1 MCERKGVI
9 EKSEEKTEFRTVS
22 HHHSFGRRISLGI
35 IFGLMLIGPA
45 GVNSSGR
52 VNAQECS
59 EPGPQTSGHHSFR
72 RIGETFDIPITM
84 ADCQAISLT
93 VRWSNGR
100 NNGGLFNLTF
110 FDVDNKPL
118 YTKQISA
125 FLTGS
130 FEFPL
135 SSFEYQPYG
144 SVSVMS
150 IPALVTIQAA
160 PPFGLPATLFYHVTR
175 ANRRPRAAQ
184 PRLRGIDSNLVASL
198 QTAPGRLI
206 ADTASFTLTE
216 VTFAE
221 PRELELHR
229 SKTSV
234 RRGFRL
240 LLKRG
245 HPPEDFSSRID
256 LIWIGDAALPVFRR
270 VADAGAEDGAI
281 IYDDAVLKHNAEI
294 AVSDLEARKM
304 YLLPDRLNYQPQVQ
318 NPKASITPASNARIL
333 KSSVTTAYET
343 EGSRAGDEGNVVV
356 GIKRAV
362 RVIGGRRQPLV
373 QVNLTTTRPF
383 PARDSALRLQV
394 GKRFFSDEVSGDHTG
409 RTLTLTLTPE
419 MFEELKDG
427 ADIVAFFNRPDRSG
441 YADSDIWWFGRLN
454 KSMLE

>member
-1 MCERKGVI
+1 MCERRRGVTG
-9 EKSEEKTEFRTVS
+9 KTGRKMRLRS
-22 HHHSFGRRISLGI
+22 RRCSFGRRFLQGMILSSMFI
-35 IFGLMLIGPA
+35 A
-45 GVNSSGR
+45 SASVSSSGC

-59 EPGPQTSGHHSFR
+59 EPGPQTSGSHSFR
-72 RIGETFDIPITM
+72 RIGETFDIPVAM
-84 ADCQAISLT
+84 DDCQAISLT

-110 FDVDNKPL
+110 FDVDSKPL

-135 SSFEYQPYG
+135 ASFDYQPYG
-144 SVSVMS
+144 SVSVTS

-160 PPFGLPATLFYHVTR
+160 PPFGLPATLFYNVTR
-175 ANRRPRAAQ
+175 ASRRPRAAQ
-184 PRLRGIDSNLVASL
+184 PRLRGIDSNVVASL
-198 QTAPGRLI
+198 QSASGKLI
-206 ADTASFTLTE
+206 AETASYTLTE
-216 VTFAE
+216 IAFAE

-229 SKTSV
+229 NKTSV

-245 HPPEDFSSRID
+245 HPPEDFSNRID

-270 VADAGAEDGAI
+270 VVDRGAEDGAI
-281 IYDDAVLKHNAEI
+281 IYDDTVLKHDAEI
-294 AVSDLEARKM
+294 AVSDLEARKI
-304 YLLPDRLNYQPQVQ
+304 YRLPDRLIYQPQLQ
-318 NPKASITPASNARIL
+318 KSGITTASGARVL
-333 KSSVTTAYET
+333 KSSATTAYEAS
-343 EGSRAGDEGNVVV
+343 EGNAGDEGNVVA

-362 RVIGGRRQPLV
+362 RVIGGRRQSLV
-373 QVNLTTTRPF
+373 QVNLTTARPF
-383 PARDSALRLQV
+383 PPKDSALRLQV
-394 GKRFFSDEVSGDHTG
+394 GKRFFSDELSGDHTG

-419 MFEELKDG
+419 MFEELKEG

-454 KSMLE
+454 KSLLE